1 MRLVDSYEK
10 NLISITLLPK
20 GVIKFMNHLDGIVID
35 IDIQSK
41 RMPPQTPHLTVFIS
55 RCFIKRLKSG
65 KEEFKPT
72 MTKVPGVSLYQL
84 LTMEW
89 LTIEE

>member
-1 MRLVDSYEK
+1 MQLVDSYEK
-10 NLISITLLPK
+10 NLISIILLPK

-55 RCFIKRLKSG
+55 RCFIK
-65 KEEFKPT
+65 KEAEVRERIGVQADNEFLCT
-72 MTKVPGVSLYQL
+72 NF
-84 LTMEW
+84 
-89 LTIEE
+89 